1 MKTFS
6 QAEAPLSQLVLTWT
20 TDRISHALAA
30 IKPKHGA
37 SQIAADIAAGGNPT
51 GA

>member
-6 QAEAPLSQLVLTWT
+6 QTEIPLSQLLTGWASE
-20 TDRISHALAA
+20 RISRAMAA
-30 IKPKHGA
+30 IKPKHRA
-37 SQIAADIAAGGNPT
+37 SQIAADIAAGGNPS